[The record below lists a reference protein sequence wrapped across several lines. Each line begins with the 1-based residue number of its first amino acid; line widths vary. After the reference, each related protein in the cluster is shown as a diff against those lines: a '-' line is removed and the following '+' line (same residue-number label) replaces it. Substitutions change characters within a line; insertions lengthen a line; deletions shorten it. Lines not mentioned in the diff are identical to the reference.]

1 MLVKFKLNYMPMLCK
16 LDSKIDPKFRFESN
30 GIRFSL
36 PEQQQE
42 KQLGATGYRLFRGQ
56 SRFCKANNLRREV
69 SYANFDTSYESA
81 SRHLSLA
88 ARIV

>member
-1 MLVKFKLNYMPMLCK
+1 MSMRCK

-42 KQLGATGYRLFRGQ
+42 KQLGATGYRHFRGQ

-69 SYANFDTSYESA
+69 SCANFDTSYESA